1 MPARPKWNWA
11 LYSRSQQ
18 LALWSLTLIIVL
30 VFALSHLLRW
40 SPREIPLDEDL
51 LAAAAM
57 LRSAP
62 SEAEPPNP
70 PDEENSE
77 ESPTRRSAA
86 VPVAASFPFNPNTVS
101 QEELQRLGL
110 QEYQA
115 RAWVRYRASGA
126 QFRQATDIGRLRVLK
141 PADVDRLLPLVQL
154 PAEEP
159 HTEAIATNNS
169 RAREQEDE
177 NASST
182 DLSSEAGGM
191 IQESNSTTDPGSRV
205 ESFPTTYENRAALV
219 AYTDDFTIDI
229 NQASA
234 AEWEQLRGIGPYWA
248 GRIIKF
254 RDALGG
260 FTALEQIGDTYGF
273 PDSTFQAIRHQLE
286 VGDLYRLLPINQATV
301 DELKAHPYINS
312 RLANV
317 LVNYREQHGP
327 YRSGDDLAN
336 IRILTEA
343 GRARLIPYLAF

>member
-18 LALWSLTLIIVL
+18 LALWSLTFIIVL

-40 SPREIPLDEDL
+40 SPREIPIDEDL
-51 LAAAAM
+51 IAAAAL
-57 LRSAP
+57 LRAAP
-62 SEAEPPNP
+62 SGADQPNY
-70 PDEENSE
+70 DDENSE
-77 ESPTRRSAA
+77 DSRVRRPA
-86 VPVAASFPFNPNTVS
+86 VAPVAASFPFNPNTVS

-126 QFRQATDIGRLRVLK
+126 QFRKAEDIGRLRVLK

-154 PAEEP
+154 PAEETQ
-159 HTEAIATNNS
+159 TEALATNNRGA
-169 RAREQEDE
+169 RASNNETD
-177 NASST
+177 SSA
-182 DLSSEAGGM
+182 DLSREASVA
-191 IQESNSTTDPGSRV
+191 IQESSASTDPGAPA
-205 ESFPTTYENRAALV
+205 EPFPTTYENRVALV

-260 FTALEQIGDTYGF
+260 FTAPEQVGDTYGF
-273 PDSTFQAIRHQLE
+273 PDSTFQTIRHQLE
-286 VGDLYRLLPINQATV
+286 VGELYRLLPINQATV

-327 YRSGDDLAN
+327 YESGEDLAN

-343 GRARLIPYLAF
+343 GRARLLPYLAF